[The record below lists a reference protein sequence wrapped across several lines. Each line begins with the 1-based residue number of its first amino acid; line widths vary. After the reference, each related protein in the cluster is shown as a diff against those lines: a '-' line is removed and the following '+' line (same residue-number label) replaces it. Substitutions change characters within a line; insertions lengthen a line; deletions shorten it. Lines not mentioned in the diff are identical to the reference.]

1 MVLLPAAGEA
11 LAQDFLKLEARRSD
25 LEDKRW
31 RFLEEMQNR
40 HTVKEQQRVAS
51 VGVLDRRLRAEEQ
64 QHSLLKERNSII
76 RQQAAALCNPSTS
89 EVQQRTRAFRERFAL
104 DAERQSMDWNRHIET
119 QLREEI
125 ALCRRDAQHCRQRQG
140 EALEVA
146 MQQEKL
152 MVELAEAQ
160 GQAQEERAKLQ
171 EDVRIQQDRLRQRL
185 FEQRQLMDDR
195 VKALTSQGS
204 NVGTPGFLGGPAQTL
219 QPQDVNE
226 GNLATPKSPGIAE
239 RTVLPAKKAGR
250 DQGTEGYM
258 PKEGTRQA
266 EVYRQLCRNEAEMAA
281 DLRLMEDRLVLRCLH
296 CGFVGA
302 PPGPPNGLC
311 EGCGH
316 FIEVVRIPPKI
327 APGST
332 LQSPAKTPHSTLSS
346 KVFSSK
352 PPAPAFAVRGK
363 TTSEVVT
370 QPAGASLSHS
380 QDVMQ
385 AAQELAA
392 RSLERLVAR
401 RQQRAAPTAQANVSP
416 RVEEP
421 GGLQPLGPAGIQDT
435 SSASPEVTSLPTALR
450 SSGHHCLLGDLGVL
464 DMPLPPLPSHINTDL
479 RRSSSQP
486 RTLSGNDWYGSS
498 SSTTPRT
505 PRVADPG
512 EKAEEQAE
520 TSSAEDIA
528 FVEEAPDTAGAE
540 GPLKCLDAPQQ
551 ASLASDAAT
560 PLESQPR
567 GTLGGPVTQPGQ
579 KGGVA
584 TQVARIPGVPSQL
597 PSEARVETKE
607 DAAHYAVKLDDE
619 HAGQF
624 QPHEPDIADIAEESG
639 HTVEIIARPAH
650 DSSAGPRCEVERPQ
664 EAPVARGC
672 TPHSCYSELGKESPE
687 DAALQVSS
695 PGSFTFGG
703 MASPPEAGDAAQD
716 ELKEGAQKTVEAQ
729 GPEGQSPAQ
738 SQSQATSQASRDSRE
753 RLAKD
758 ARMMSDLGLTED
770 GSEDEAKKAKD
781 RSALHPSS
789 MLGKQAPKRS
799 NPLSRGRGSGII
811 QAGDSFVG
819 PGAGISSL
827 SNLSG
832 TGSKPQ
838 ISDLNKGLTQVPSL
852 SKLKAARP
860 KSSHQLFGGPIDWG
874 QKEDFR

>member
-1 MVLLPAAGEA
+1 
-11 LAQDFLKLEARRSD
+11 
-25 LEDKRW
+25 
-31 RFLEEMQNR
+31 
-40 HTVKEQQRVAS
+40 
-51 VGVLDRRLRAEEQ
+51 
-64 QHSLLKERNSII
+64 
-76 RQQAAALCNPSTS
+76 
-89 EVQQRTRAFRERFAL
+89 
-104 DAERQSMDWNRHIET
+104 
-119 QLREEI
+119 
-125 ALCRRDAQHCRQRQG
+125 
-140 EALEVA
+140 
-146 MQQEKL
+146 
-152 MVELAEAQ
+152 
-160 GQAQEERAKLQ
+160 
-171 EDVRIQQDRLRQRL
+171 
-185 FEQRQLMDDR
+185 
-195 VKALTSQGS
+195 
-204 NVGTPGFLGGPAQTL
+204 
-219 QPQDVNE
+219 
-226 GNLATPKSPGIAE
+226 
-239 RTVLPAKKAGR
+239 
-250 DQGTEGYM
+250 
-258 PKEGTRQA
+258 
-266 EVYRQLCRNEAEMAA
+266 
-281 DLRLMEDRLVLRCLH
+281 
-296 CGFVGA
+296 
-302 PPGPPNGLC
+302 
-311 EGCGH
+311 
-316 FIEVVRIPPKI
+316 
-327 APGST
+327 
-332 LQSPAKTPHSTLSS
+332 
-346 KVFSSK
+346 
-352 PPAPAFAVRGK
+352 
-363 TTSEVVT
+363 
-370 QPAGASLSHS
+370 
-380 QDVMQ
+380 MQ

-464 DMPLPPLPSHINTDL
+464 DTPLPPLPSHINTDL

-551 ASLASDAAT
+551 ASIASDAAT
-560 PLESQPR
+560 LLESQPR
-567 GTLGGPVTQPGQ
+567 GTLGGPVTQPDQ
-579 KGGVA
+579 K
-584 TQVARIPGVPSQL
+584 GVPSQL

-624 QPHEPDIADIAEESG
+624 QPHEPDIADIAEEPG

-664 EAPVARGC
+664 E
-672 TPHSCYSELGKESPE
+672 SELGKESPE

-703 MASPPEAGDAAQD
+703 MASPPEARDAAQD

-770 GSEDEAKKAKD
+770 GSEDEVKKAKD